1 MKKNENK
8 KDSSDNRVPCSIEE
22 VKFSFGASD
31 KISMRGH
38 HDISTKTTGDAE
50 NGRSLRRRTRN
61 VQVAFDITNVQF
73 KKGPAGTKVDGRVF
87 ESSSFEDG
95 T

>member
-8 KDSSDNRVPCSIEE
+8 KDSSDTRVPCSIEE

-38 HDISTKTTGDAE
+38 NDISTKTTGDAE
-50 NGRSLRRRTRN
+50 NGRSQRRRTRN

-73 KKGPAGTKVDGRVF
+73 KKGPAGTKFDGRAF
-87 ESSSFEDG
+87 
-95 T
+95 